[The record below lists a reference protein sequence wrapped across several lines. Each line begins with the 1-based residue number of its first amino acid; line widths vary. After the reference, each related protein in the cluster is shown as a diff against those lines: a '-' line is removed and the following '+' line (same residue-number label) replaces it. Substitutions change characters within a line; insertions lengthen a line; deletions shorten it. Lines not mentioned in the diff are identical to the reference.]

1 MSLRVLIVDD
11 HAFVRS
17 GLRSLLGELPN
28 CEVVDEATDGVDAV
42 EKAFQDRP
50 DVVVLDI
57 SMPRM
62 NGLEAC
68 RIIRKGMPACEV
80 LIVSQHDSK
89 EVQDCA
95 LKAGARGYVT
105 KSQLRRDLLPAFIAV
120 SQHHCFASS
129 NPARD

>member
-11 HAFVRS
+11 HAFVRR
-17 GLRSLLGELPN
+17 GLRSLLGEVPD
-28 CEVVDEATDGVDAV
+28 CEVIDEAIDGIDAI
-42 EKAFQDRP
+42 EKAIQEKP

-62 NGLEAC
+62 DGLEAC
-68 RIIRKGMPACEV
+68 RIIRKNMPACEV

-95 LKAGARGYVT
+95 RKAGAGGYVT
-105 KSQLRRDLLPAFIAV
+105 KSELRRDLLPAFIAV
-120 SQHHCFASS
+120 SQHSRFGPS
-129 NPARD
+129 